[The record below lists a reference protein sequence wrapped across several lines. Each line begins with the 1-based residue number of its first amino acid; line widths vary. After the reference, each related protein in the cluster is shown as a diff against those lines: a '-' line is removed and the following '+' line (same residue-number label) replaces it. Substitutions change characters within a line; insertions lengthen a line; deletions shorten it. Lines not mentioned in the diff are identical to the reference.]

1 MAPRN
6 SLRLTCNRLRGAD
19 SSAFKMMISQEF
31 APTAFHLAD
40 DRITAVP
47 EADTV
52 GAFYAGLGNEDAFPR
67 PRLSARCRFRQGTFG
82 GMHGSD
88 ADAPKVAVS
97 RIGEAP
103 RF

>member
-1 MAPRN
+1 
-6 SLRLTCNRLRGAD
+6 
-19 SSAFKMMISQEF
+19 MMISQEV

-40 DRITAVP
+40 DRITAVA

-88 ADAPKVAVS
+88 GDAPKADGA
-97 RIGEAP
+97 RCHDLATCLRP
-103 RF
+103 RLTLTANLP

>member
-1 MAPRN
+1 
-6 SLRLTCNRLRGAD
+6 
-19 SSAFKMMISQEF
+19 MMISQEF

-88 ADAPKVAVS
+88 GDAPISAI
-97 RIGEAP
+97 RGAAMEP
-103 RF
+103 RASTKSAI